1 MFKLTPDEVDDP
13 DVAFQLRGAGFV
25 AQWLRRNLA
34 RGKAFADGEI
44 IEEVNAG
51 LSMDQRGEKQA
62 IRLIGLKAGYCGERL
77 AGYCAATARVWRGW
91 PRRRGR
97 HTAQA
102 RRGHGEEHCEGTAKA
117 LTETPQTAP
126 PIRPCRSH

>member
-25 AQWLRRNLA
+25 ARWLRRNLV

-62 IRLIGLKAGYCGERL
+62 IRLIGPKRGAAGRDGRGTAALSRGGREDIARGGAAARKAHRGS
-77 AGYCAATARVWRGW
+77 TARALRKHEKAE
-91 PRRRGR
+91 PRR
-97 HTAQA
+97 H
-102 RRGHGEEHCEGTAKA
+102 
-117 LTETPQTAP
+117 
-126 PIRPCRSH
+126 

>member
-25 AQWLRRNLA
+25 ARRLRRNLA

-51 LSMDQRGEKQA
+51 LSMDQRGEKRA
-62 IRLIGLKAGYCGERL
+62 IRLIGPKGGAAGRNWRSTAEVSPRYH
-77 AGYCAATARVWRGW
+77 AGSRGG
-91 PRRRGR
+91 PEGTLRK
-97 HTAQA
+97 
-102 RRGHGEEHCEGTAKA
+102 HGEGTAGGTARA
-117 LTETPQTAP
+117 LRGALRQTP
-126 PIRPCRSH
+126 RRH